1 MSVRPPTV
9 NHMTRPWH
17 AELAVF
23 DLETTGIDVETS
35 RIVTAHVGV
44 LDAAGRVVE
53 QWKWMADPGVEI
65 PEGAAA
71 IHGVTTEIARASGRP
86 ARQVVGE
93 IVATLDVLLVSGL
106 PLVIYNAP
114 YDLSL
119 LNREARRHRVRPL
132 SDPRPVIDPL
142 VLDKAVDRYRPGKRT
157 LTRACEVYGVE
168 LLDAHDASADA
179 IAAGRV
185 AQELARRYDERLGDD
200 PHDLH
205 DRQVRWCKA
214 QSLGFQDYMRR
225 TKDPDFSCGFEWPE
239 RPHPSELALPAA
251 EPALQ
256 PVASSAA

>member
-1 MSVRPPTV
+1 MD
-9 NHMTRPWH
+9 RPWH

-44 LDAAGRVVE
+44 LDAAGQVVE
-53 QWKWMADPGVEI
+53 QWQWLADPGVEI
-65 PEGAAA
+65 PDGAAA
-71 IHGVTTEIARASGRP
+71 IHGITTEMARTGGRP
-86 ARQVVGE
+86 SRQVVGE

-119 LNREARRHRVRPL
+119 LNREARRHRVMPL
-132 SDPRPVIDPL
+132 ADPRPVIDPL

-185 AQELARRYDERLGDD
+185 AQEIARRYDGRLGADV
-200 PHDLH
+200 HGIH

-225 TKDPDFSCGFEWPE
+225 TKDPLFTAAFEWPE
-239 RPHPSELALPAA
+239 RPHPSLR
-251 EPALQ
+251 
-256 PVASSAA
+256 SSAESTPLGRAGDSVAA

>member
-1 MSVRPPTV
+1 M
-9 NHMTRPWH
+9 NRPWH
-17 AELAVF
+17 AELAIF

-44 LDAAGRVVE
+44 LDAAGRVTE

-71 IHGVTTEIARASGRP
+71 IHGITTETARANGRP
-86 ARQVVGE
+86 PREVIGE
-93 IVATLDVLLVSGL
+93 IVAALDVLLVSGL

-114 YDLSL
+114 YDLTL

-132 SDPRPVIDPL
+132 GDPRPVIDPL

-157 LTRACEVYGVE
+157 LTRASEVYGVE

-185 AQELARRYDERLGDD
+185 AQELARRYAERLGDD
-200 PHDLH
+200 VHELH
-205 DRQVRWCKA
+205 DRQIRWCKA

-225 TKDPDFSCGFEWPE
+225 TKDPDFSCDHQWPE
-239 RPHPSELALPAA
+239 RPMPLEVPVARPDEAHAPAA
-251 EPALQ
+251 SALRAVDFPA
-256 PVASSAA
+256 A